1 MYRQSLTIMKSKM
14 KQVFDL
20 VLEYEADPNC
30 YPALWISDVKVDE
43 YTKRMFILICEM
55 AKIKK

>member
-1 MYRQSLTIMKSKM
+1 MESKM

-30 YPALWISDVKVDE
+30 YAELWISDVKVDE